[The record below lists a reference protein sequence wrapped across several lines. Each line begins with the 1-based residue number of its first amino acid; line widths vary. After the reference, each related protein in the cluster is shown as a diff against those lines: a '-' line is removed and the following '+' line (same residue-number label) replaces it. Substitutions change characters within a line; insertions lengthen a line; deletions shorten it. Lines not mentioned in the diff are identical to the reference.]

1 MVFAANS
8 KSILNMS
15 EKHDSHAQ
23 SHCSSPWSH
32 MVCGEYEP
40 TISHAP
46 SLQSKTPIEL
56 ILSAFVAL
64 LASLAKVVVDEK
76 SVEF

>member
-1 MVFAANS
+1 
-8 KSILNMS
+8 
-15 EKHDSHAQ
+15 
-23 SHCSSPWSH
+23 

-46 SLQSKTPIEL
+46 SLQSKTTIEL
-56 ILSAFVAL
+56 ILSTFVAL

-76 SVEF
+76 SEEF